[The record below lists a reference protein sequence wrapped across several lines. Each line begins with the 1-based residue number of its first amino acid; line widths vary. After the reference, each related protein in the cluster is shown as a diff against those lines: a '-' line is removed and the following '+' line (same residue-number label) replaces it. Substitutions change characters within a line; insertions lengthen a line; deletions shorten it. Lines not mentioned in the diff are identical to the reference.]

1 MEEVKKI
8 VEKMI
13 GHNIVTKQTG
23 PSGSSCR
30 SVLMTEFI
38 EYTEEKYLAL
48 LLDRATK
55 VHI

>member
-23 PSGSSCR
+23 SSGSSCR